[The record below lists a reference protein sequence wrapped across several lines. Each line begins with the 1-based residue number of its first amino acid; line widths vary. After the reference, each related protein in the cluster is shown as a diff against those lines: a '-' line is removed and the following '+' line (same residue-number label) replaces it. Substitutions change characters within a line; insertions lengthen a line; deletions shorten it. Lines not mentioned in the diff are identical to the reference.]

1 MYDPDAA
8 GGLNPENA
16 SQARLRRINSTA
28 DQLGYRLVP
37 IALPD
42 AASNASYPTECQWGH
57 R

>member
-37 IALPD
+37 KSPLPD
-42 AASNASYPTECQWGH
+42 AVSNAS
-57 R
+57 